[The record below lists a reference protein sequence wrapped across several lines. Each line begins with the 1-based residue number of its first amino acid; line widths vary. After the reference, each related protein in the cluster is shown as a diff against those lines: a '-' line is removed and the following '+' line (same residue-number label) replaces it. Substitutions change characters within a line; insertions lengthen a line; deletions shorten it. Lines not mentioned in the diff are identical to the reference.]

1 MVCFAQAADS
11 SRDEPEEGRRVS
23 CIVEKVGEAKSEEG
37 EIVGGVYAGVDVPQ
51 EPFVAVEYSLPDGS
65 IVGEG
70 IAVVGGAKDCGLRCV
85 YIVAFVE
92 LAFQI
97 GQADYNREIVPDIA
111 VTQSQCLVH

>member
-1 MVCFAQAADS
+1 MF
-11 SRDEPEEGRRVS
+11 
-23 CIVEKVGEAKSEEG
+23 CIIEKVGQVESEEG
-37 EIVGGVYAGVDVPQ
+37 EIVGGVYARVDVPE

-97 GQADYNREIVPDIA
+97 GQADHDCEIVPDVA
-111 VTQSQCLVH
+111 VTQS